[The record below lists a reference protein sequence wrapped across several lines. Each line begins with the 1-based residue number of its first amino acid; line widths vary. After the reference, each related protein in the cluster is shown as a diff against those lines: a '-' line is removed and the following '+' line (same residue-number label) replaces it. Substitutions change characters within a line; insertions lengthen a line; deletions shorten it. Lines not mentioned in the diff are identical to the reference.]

1 MMITVHHLEQS
12 RSHRVLWLLEELEVP
27 YQIKRYQREPTM
39 LAPEALKKVHPLG
52 KSPVIT
58 DGNQVVAESG
68 AILEYLEEKY
78 DNEFRLKVSDE
89 ASRLQCRYWL
99 HYAEGSLMPLLVMK
113 LIFGQMGKA
122 PVPWLL
128 RPVGAAFGKGV
139 QKAFLDKQLKPHMQM
154 IEQHLAANPW
164 FAGQRFS
171 IADIQMS
178 FPLLALARRAGLE
191 QMPAS
196 QKWLQTVQQRAAW
209 QRAIDQ
215 GGELSLPG

>member
-39 LAPEALKKVHPLG
+39 LAPDALKKVHPLG

-58 DGNQVVAESG
+58 DENRVVAESG
-68 AILEYLEEKY
+68 AILEYLEQKY
-78 DNEFRLKVSDE
+78 DHEFRLKLSDE
-89 ASRLQCRYWL
+89 ESLLQSRYWL

-139 QKAFLDKQLKPHMQM
+139 QKAWLDKQLQPHMKM

-178 FPLLALARRAGLE
+178 FPLLALAQRVGME

>member
-1 MMITVHHLEQS
+1 MITVHHLEKS

-27 YQIKRYQREPTM
+27 YQIKRYQREPSM
-39 LAPEALKKVHPLG
+39 LAPAALKKIHPLG

-78 DNEFRLKVSDE
+78 DQTFRLKVNDE

-113 LIFGQMGKA
+113 LIFGQMGKK

-128 RPVGAAFGKGV
+128 RPVGAAFCKGV
-139 QKAFLDKQLKPHMQM
+139 QKAFLDKQLKPHMAM
-154 IEQHLAANPW
+154 IEQHLANHPW
-164 FAGQRFS
+164 FAGPHLT

-178 FPLLALARRAGLE
+178 FPLLALAQRAGLD
-191 QMPAS
+191 QMPAT
-196 QKWLQTVQQRAAW
+196 QTWLNTVQQRAAW
-209 QRAIDQ
+209 QRAIAQ

>member
-1 MMITVHHLEQS
+1 MMITVHHLEKS

-78 DNEFRLKVSDE
+78 DHEFRLKVSDE

-128 RPVGAAFGKGV
+128 RLVGAAFGKGV

>member
-1 MMITVHHLEQS
+1 MITVHHLNNS
-12 RSHRVLWLLEELEVP
+12 RSQRVLWLLEELEVP
-27 YQIKRYQREPTM
+27 YQIKRYQREASM
-39 LAPEALKKVHPLG
+39 LAPAELKKVHPLG

-58 DGNQVVAESG
+58 DGNRVVAESG
-68 AILEYLEEKY
+68 AILEYLEAHY
-78 DNEFRLKVSDE
+78 DAENRLKLFDE
-89 ASRLQCRYWL
+89 EEVIQSRYWL

>member
-1 MMITVHHLEQS
+1 MLTVHHLNQS
-12 RSHRVLWLLEELEVP
+12 RSQRVLWALEELQLP
-27 YQIKRYQREPTM
+27 YQIVCYPRQKNM
-39 LAPEALKKVHPLG
+39 LAPPELKNIHPLG
-52 KSPVIT
+52 KSPVVE
-58 DGNQVVAESG
+58 DNGYVLAESG
-68 AILEYLEEKY
+68 AILEYLQETY
-78 DNEFRLKVSDE
+78 DSTQQLRPQAMAD
-89 ASRLQCRYWL
+89 RLQYRFWL

>member
-58 DGNQVVAESG
+58 DGNRVVAESG

-78 DNEFRLKVSDE
+78 DHEFRLKLSDE
-89 ASRLQCRYWL
+89 ESRLQSRYWL

-139 QKAFLDKQLKPHMQM
+139 QKAWLDKQLQPHMKM
-154 IEQHLAANPW
+154 IELHLAANRW

-178 FPLLALARRAGLE
+178 FPLLALAQRAGLE

-196 QKWLQTVQQRAAW
+196 EKWLQTVQQRAAW

-215 GGELSLPG
+215 GGELSLSG